1 MRVLQQLR
9 GSDPLAGVDV
19 DALVQHPLFEELR
32 NEIISSGNAGAA
44 PGSTEVLPGPF
55 GSPPRRPR
63 RGQQLLAVAAVL
75 IALAGILY
83 VVLASG
89 SSNDTT
95 TTPFEAGRALG
106 SGSTGSTSAA
116 RSGSWKLVSQ
126 LVVTGWQQ
134 DIGSGPPPG
143 QLTCPSVSACYA
155 LSARYASAFADS
167 PLVSESLYVSTDFGL
182 SWSVLPLP
190 SGFRPSARLSCPSE
204 EDCAAPGV
212 VKGQIVLIE
221 TTDGGHQW
229 TVAPWKRRAGELVDL
244 SCTSSTTCR
253 AILEGP
259 SRTLPSKTSASTDKI
274 LLPLLNSERSC
285 ATWTRCTTIL
295 DQIARSDPDRGL
307 GGVGLG
313 LATSESLVTTDNG
326 GLSWT
331 SAPLPGNESLNT
343 LSCSSASNCLALGV
357 EFNTASTAVVEKLS
371 VAAVAL
377 NLVTENAFQVGN
389 EMIGLPQ
396 YPLPPQF
403 RAPVAAIPSA
413 ISQYEATIVDLHLPP
428 RDSSEVAAILRDCQ
442 AEKEDLALNAVG
454 KLPVDQWNN
463 DGTALD
469 TARQTLVEQVSL
481 QPFVR
486 RTTNGGASWTQRP
499 LLVSD
504 LGNSALTCSS
514 ASICATVGSPFTTPD
529 VLVTT
534 DGGKTWHVWKLA
546 GDVPGP
552 KLSGV
557 ACPTA
562 STCWATGSDAI
573 PRVVGNSHNGNSALI
588 IGTTNGG
595 RTWSPV
601 SLAVPTN
608 APDYDGQSYLQVG
621 PITCPREN
629 ACLALGVTAQGS
641 PNAPVYR
648 LLEAK

>member
-1 MRVLQQLR
+1 VRVLQQLR
-9 GSDPLAGVDV
+9 GADPLSGVDA
-19 DALVQHPLFEELR
+19 DALVEHPLFDELR
-32 NEIISSGNAGAA
+32 NEIIASGNAGATF
-44 PGSTEVLPGPF
+44 GSAEVLPGPF
-55 GSPPRRPR
+55 GSPARRPH

-83 VVLASG
+83 VVLGSG
-89 SSNDTT
+89 GANDTT

-106 SGSTGSTSAA
+106 SGPVATTSAA

-126 LVVTGWQQ
+126 LVATGWQQ

-167 PLVSESLYVSTDFGL
+167 PPVSESLYVSTDFGL

-190 SGFRPSARLSCPSE
+190 SGFRPSARLACPSD

-212 VKGQIVLIE
+212 IKGQIVLIE

-229 TVAPWKRRAGELVDL
+229 TVAPWKGRAGELVDL

-259 SRTLPSKTSASTDKI
+259 SRLLLPKTSASTAKL

-295 DQIARSDPDRGL
+295 DQIARSDPDRGF
-307 GGVGLG
+307 GGGLG
-313 LATSESLVTTDNG
+313 LAASESLVTTHDG

-331 SAPLPGNESLNT
+331 SQPLPGTESLNT

-357 EFNTASTAVVEKLS
+357 EFNTASTADVEKLN
-371 VAAVAL
+371 VAALAL
-377 NLVTENAFQVGN
+377 NLVTENAFRVGN

-403 RAPVAAIPSA
+403 RAAVAAIPSA
-413 ISQYEATIVDLHLPP
+413 ISQYEATIVDLHLPR
-428 RDSSEVAAILRDCQ
+428 RDASEVTAILRDSQ

-463 DGTALD
+463 DGTLLD
-469 TARQTLVEQVSL
+469 TARQTLVEQLSL
-481 QPFVR
+481 QPFAR
-486 RTTNGGASWTQRP
+486 RTTNGGGTWTQHP
-499 LLVSD
+499 LPVSD
-504 LGNSALTCSS
+504 LGNSPLTCST

-534 DGGKTWHVWKLA
+534 DGGRTWHVWKLA

-552 KLSGV
+552 RLSGV

-573 PRVVGNSHNGNSALI
+573 PKVVGNSHNGNSALI

-621 PITCPREN
+621 PITCPGEN